1 MVTISENAQNH
12 FRYLLSKEP
21 NDTQIRIFI
30 LNPGTPSAEC
40 GVAYC
45 LKNEIEESDIKLKY
59 NQFFV
64 YVNKNIVS
72 YLRNAEIDLVF
83 DKLGSQLTF
92 KAPYAKSHTLFKNT
106 SSLEERIRHFLN
118 IEINPHL
125 SMHGGQVNLIE
136 IDQKNSIAIIQFSGG
151 CNGCSMIGIT
161 LKETVEKKILASFPE
176 IKKIYDG
183 TEHLHGKHSFY

>member
-1 MVTISENAQNH
+1 MC
-12 FRYLLSKEP
+12 
-21 NDTQIRIFI
+21 IRD
-30 LNPGTPSAEC
+30 S
-40 GVAYC
+40 
-45 LKNEIEESDIKLKY
+45 
-59 NQFFV
+59 
-64 YVNKNIVS
+64 
-72 YLRNAEIDLVF
+72 AEIDLVF

-183 TEHLHGKHSFY
+183 TEHLHGKHSFYSQYKLFIIKKVSIHHANYFAFRKRLLFLKSFDLIKNVI